1 MKLSLRILL
10 VDDDEVDRENLI
22 RMFAKY
28 RRPLDIHEASTI
40 AQAQALLAETVFD
53 CVLLDYQLQGDL
65 GLQLIPEIGRHRP
78 QVCPIILVT
87 LHELQRLIVD
97 AMHQGVTDYLAKA
110 SLSAEKLGAAVD
122 RVLQRAELEQSKRDA
137 EAERRALDEKAN
149 KEREKCLRE
158 AAEQAERASR
168 AKSMFVA
175 NMSHEIRTPLNA
187 IIGLSYLLTRTEL
200 SSTQSG
206 LVDRIKIASK
216 SLLDIVNNVLD
227 LSKLGAAAL
236 KLERMPFC
244 LRNAIAELA
253 QIVTVQVEE
262 RELTLAIE
270 IDEDIPQTLI
280 GDPVRLRQALLN
292 LLTNA
297 IKFTTNGGVVLR
309 ARRIDATDA
318 WTKIRFE
325 VEDTG
330 IGIEPR
336 TLTKLFDP
344 FVQADELTTRRYG
357 GTGLGLS
364 IARELVILMG
374 GEIEAISHLGQGSVF
389 SFEIECA
396 TSHEMPET
404 YRQVQSGAL
413 AAESGSRLHGV
424 KVLLVDDSDINVEV
438 GKSIL
443 ELEGAS
449 VATAS
454 NGLEAVQCVLADP
467 DAVDVVLMDL
477 QMPVLDG
484 LDAFRRIESVLG
496 KDRPVVIALTA
507 GGLSDSLNEAQAC
520 GMDSLIH
527 KPFEICELIATI
539 ASHVDK
545 AKTPAPPG
553 SGQSANDPVASW
565 PEIAGIDAREAQL
578 RMGGNRDLFLSS
590 LQTFLRQN
598 QDLEAMLQGAEA
610 DIVKRLMHRLK
621 GGAAT
626 LGARSLSDLAVQTEA
641 ARQQDDEGALENLL
655 PRLQAEL
662 ARLRASVDEY
672 KTKIETQ
679 AA

>member
-1 MKLSLRILL
+1 MNGILRILL
-10 VDDDEVDRENLI
+10 VDDDDVDRETLV

-28 RRPLDIHEASTI
+28 WRPLDIHEANTI
-40 AQAQALLAETVFD
+40 AQAQAHLARATFD

-87 LHELQRLIVD
+87 MHESQGLIVD
-97 AMHQGVTDYLAKA
+97 AIHQGVTDYLAKA
-110 SLSAEKLGAAVD
+110 TLNAEKLGAAVD
-122 RVLQRAELEQSKRDA
+122 RVLRRAEIEQSKRDA

-149 KEREKCLRE
+149 RQREESLRE

-168 AKSMFVA
+168 AKSMFIA

-187 IIGLSYLLTRTEL
+187 VIGLSYLLTRTEL
-200 SSTQSG
+200 SAEQQG
-206 LVDRIKIASK
+206 LVARIKIASK
-216 SLLDIVNNVLD
+216 SLLDIVNDVLD

-236 KLERMPFC
+236 KLERTPFC
-244 LRNAIAELA
+244 LRDAIKDLAE
-253 QIVTVQVEE
+253 IVTVQSEE
-262 RELTLAIE
+262 RMLNFAIE
-270 IDEDIPQTLI
+270 IDDDLPNTLI
-280 GDPVRLRQALLN
+280 GDPVRLRQILLN

-297 IKFTTNGGVVLR
+297 IKFTSKGRVVLR
-309 ARRIDATDA
+309 VKRIDSAEA

-330 IGIEPR
+330 IGIDPQ

-344 FVQADELTTRRYG
+344 FVQADASTTRRYG

-364 IARELVILMG
+364 IARELVALMG
-374 GEIEAISHLGQGSVF
+374 GEIGAVSHPGEGSLF
-389 SFEIECA
+389 SFEITCA
-396 TSHEMPET
+396 TSNEIPET
-404 YRQVQSGAL
+404 NKRGQGGA
-413 AAESGSRLHGV
+413 AVESGSRLQGV

-454 NGLEAVQCVLADP
+454 NGLEAVHFVLADP
-467 DAVDVVLMDL
+467 KAVDVVLMDL

-484 LDAFRRIESVLG
+484 LDAFRRIESILG
-496 KDRPVVIALTA
+496 KARPVVIALTA
-507 GGLSDSLNEAQAC
+507 GSLSDSLNEARAC

-527 KPFEICELIATI
+527 KPFEIGELISVILGHLSEGKTRAPHKAGPPVSGLI
-539 ASHVDK
+539 AD
-545 AKTPAPPG
+545 
-553 SGQSANDPVASW
+553 W
-565 PEIAGIDAREAQL
+565 PEIAGIDAAEAQA
-578 RMGGNRDLFLSS
+578 RMGGNRDLFISS
-590 LQTFLRQN
+590 LRIFLRQN
-598 QDLEAMLQGAEA
+598 QELEAMLHGAGP
-610 DIVKRLMHRLK
+610 DPIKRSMHRLK

-626 LGARSLSDLAVQTEA
+626 LGARTLRELAQQIEA
-641 ARQQDDEGALENLL
+641 AHLQGDVTASNDLL
-655 PRLQAEL
+655 PRLGAEL
-662 ARLRASVDEY
+662 ARIRASADAFMAES
-672 KTKIETQ
+672 ETH

>member
-1 MKLSLRILL
+1 MERSLHILL
-10 VDDDEVDRENLI
+10 VDDDDVDRETLV
-22 RMFAKY
+22 RMFANY
-28 RRPLDIHEASTI
+28 WRSVEIYEANSI
-40 AQAQALLAETVFD
+40 GQAQALLAETAFD
-53 CVLLDYQLQGDL
+53 LVLLDYRLQGDL
-65 GLQLIPEIGRHRP
+65 GLQLIPEIWRHRP

-87 LHELQRLIVD
+87 LHESRGLIVE
-97 AMHQGVTDYLAKA
+97 AMHQGVTDYLAK
-110 SLSAEKLGAAVD
+110 STLSAEKLGAAVD
-122 RVLQRAELEQSKRDA
+122 RALQRAEIEQSKRDA

-149 KEREKCLRE
+149 TAREECLRE

-187 IIGLSYLLTRTEL
+187 VIGLSYLLTRTEL
-200 SSTQSG
+200 SSEQRG

-236 KLERMPFC
+236 KIEHTPFC
-244 LRNAIAELA
+244 LRDAITELA
-253 QIVTVQVEE
+253 QIATVQSEE
-262 RELTLAIE
+262 RELAFAIV
-270 IDEDIPQTLI
+270 IDDDLPQMLI
-280 GDPVRLRQALLN
+280 GDPVRLRQVLLN

-297 IKFTTNGGVVLR
+297 IKFTSNGSVVLR
-309 ARRIDATDA
+309 AKRVHATDER
-318 WTKIRFE
+318 TRIRFE

-330 IGIEPR
+330 IGIEPQ
-336 TLTKLFDP
+336 TLAKLFDP
-344 FVQADELTTRRYG
+344 FVQADESTTRRYG
-357 GTGLGLS
+357 GTGLGLF
-364 IARELVILMG
+364 IARELVALMG
-374 GEIEAISHLGQGSVF
+374 GEIGAISRPGLGSLF

-396 TSHEMPET
+396 TSDEIPET
-404 YRQVQSGAL
+404 NRQIQGVL
-413 AAESGSRLHGV
+413 AVESGTRLDGV

-454 NGLEAVQCVLADP
+454 NGLEAVHYVLADP
-467 DAVDVVLMDL
+467 GAVDVVLMDL

-507 GGLSDSLNEAQAC
+507 GSLTDSLNEAQAC

-527 KPFEICELIATI
+527 KPFEVDELIAAI
-539 ASHVDK
+539 LRHLRGAKSQPPLKSGPLASGL
-545 AKTPAPPG
+545 TPG
-553 SGQSANDPVASW
+553 W
-565 PEIAGIDAREAQL
+565 PEISGIDAVEARS
-578 RMGGNRDLFLSS
+578 RMGGNRDLFVSS
-590 LQTFLRQN
+590 LQIFMRQN
-598 QDLEAMLQGAEA
+598 RDLEAMLHGADPDA
-610 DIVKRLMHRLK
+610 NKRFMHRLK

-626 LGARSLSDLAVQTEA
+626 LGARTLCDLAIQIEA
-641 ARQQDDEGALENLL
+641 ARHQGDECALNDLL
-655 PRLQAEL
+655 PRLGVEF
-662 ARLRASVDEY
+662 ARIRASAEEFMA
-672 KTKIETQ
+672 KSGTH